1 MTKLCTLIIFPKALL
16 ATYPYCVLHLQTC
29 REHCISC
36 PADCFNSH
44 LLLCDSFLKKKK
56 KIYAILSAFFFFF
69 WCSMEDCVSS
79 LLFVFSFS
87 SRKIATTNREG
98 WLWFTPVVSGHR
110 QMFFPHLNNTREER
124 QESVLWLFLRITLP
138 LLFQL
143 LKGIDGSANQL
154 SVNYMSTQK
163 KRSNIRMAICGYIV
177 WAKNSLFLF
186 VFSPEVFWCILNN

>member
-56 KIYAILSAFFFFF
+56 KSMQYFLPFF
-69 WCSMEDCVSS
+69 DVLRKTVSS

-98 WLWFTPVVSGHR
+98 WLWFTPIVSGHR
-110 QMFFPHLNNTREER
+110 QMFFPHLSNTREEH
-124 QESVLWLFLRITLP
+124 QESVLWLFLHITLP
-138 LLFQL
+138 LLLFQL
-143 LKGIDGSANQL
+143 LKGIDVSANQL
-154 SVNYMSTQK
+154 SVNYIHK
-163 KRSNIRMAICGYIV
+163 K
-177 WAKNSLFLF
+177 
-186 VFSPEVFWCILNN
+186 EE